1 MAAQCRPGRCWS
13 VGLCRP
19 QSYGQAVGIVLPACT
34 FIPDWR
40 GHTARPYWA
49 HRLQLNRFALLHG
62 RRRDA
67 ATLHFKVESMN
78 TQNTNDTQT
87 PSAIGDISTAHT
99 TATDVAQRADRA
111 IAAGKRATRNAAESV
126 QTVAASRRLRAFMH
140 RPLVASDP
148 PTLPPEMPTNP
159 VTPEPPKSP
168 VTPPPS
174 EDPVPVREPPEV
186 RPPVAA
192 SANNGSANPPA
203 GQIVLLAGRAAS
215 HRPRSHHWRRPGG
228 RIS

>member
-1 MAAQCRPGRCWS
+1 
-13 VGLCRP
+13 
-19 QSYGQAVGIVLPACT
+19 
-34 FIPDWR
+34 
-40 GHTARPYWA
+40 
-49 HRLQLNRFALLHG
+49 LQLNRFALLHG

-67 ATLHFKVESMN
+67 ATLHFKVDSMN

-87 PSAIGDISTAHT
+87 PSAIGDISTAL
-99 TATDVAQRADRA
+99 AQRADRA

-126 QTVAASRRLRAFMH
+126 QTVAASRRLLAFMH
-140 RPLVASDP
+140 RHLVASDP

-192 SANNGSANPPA
+192 SSNNGSANPPA

-215 HRPRSHHWRRPGG
+215 HRPRSHDWRRPGC